1 MPTAT
6 AATLPSPAF
15 DEPPRSAPACSLE
28 QLRAQMHDVVV
39 GQKPAGLSMPTGV
52 AALDIALGGG
62 IPRGRITEVMGIR
75 GAGKTA
81 LLRRVVQRVLAS
93 GAWVAW
99 VDARRT
105 LAPQPWADLG
115 SRLVM
120 IRPRD
125 ASRSAWS
132 ADLLL
137 RSGVFALVVLDGA
150 PLLSRVNG
158 VRLAQLARERDAA
171 LVVVTDGAQPSRL
184 GGTTRLRV
192 TLNRPLNHPLNQP
205 LNHLATTHPPRRR
218 PPLTAVLPSGAL
230 AGRASAAPGPP
241 PGFSVTVEKGGIL
254 RSVEVSCAVVVARRM
269 CADPEIPDRR
279 GVARGTRHTW
289 TPHSHASN
297 DPHTAHP
304 ITWGGLGASVDDV
317 RSAQHSASHPAGP
330 ALSGP
335 ASTTDPTRDLDRR
348 TRDWSSSK
356 GRRRVAESSYGHR
369 SRREIAREQ
378 TGVSITTH
386 SGQSQGSNGTAR
398 VGRDGG
404 SGTLGGGTAHVV
416 AGSGGRSSEERRGFL
431 HGRGAVPVTT

>member
-1 MPTAT
+1 
-6 AATLPSPAF
+6 
-15 DEPPRSAPACSLE
+15 
-28 QLRAQMHDVVV
+28 MHDVVV
-39 GQKPAGLSMPTGV
+39 GHKPAGLPMPTGV
-52 AALDIALGGG
+52 GALDVALGGG
-62 IPRGRITEVMGIR
+62 IPRGRITEVVGIR

-99 VDARRT
+99 IDARRT

-125 ASRSAWS
+125 ATRSAWS

-171 LVVVTDGAQPSRL
+171 LVVVTDGTQPSRL
-184 GGTTRLRV
+184 GGTTRLRITRHTV
-192 TLNRPLNHPLNQP
+192 APAQS
-205 LNHLATTHPPRRR
+205 PRRR
-218 PPLTAVLPSGAL
+218 PPLTPTPRSGAL
-230 AGRASAAPGPP
+230 ADPEPAATALTAIPRATPAASGPP
-241 PGFSVTVEKGGIL
+241 PGFSVTVEKGGVL

-289 TPHSHASN
+289 TPHGHASI

-317 RSAQHSASHPAGP
+317 RSANQPVSHPAGP
-330 ALSGP
+330 PLSGP
-335 ASTTDPTRDLDRR
+335 ANSTTDPARDLDRR

-356 GRRRVAESSYGHR
+356 GRRRVAESSYGRR

-378 TGVSITTH
+378 TGVSITTQ

-404 SGTLGGGTAHVV
+404 RGTLGGGAAHVV
-416 AGSGGRSSEERRGFL
+416 AGVGGGSGGGQRGLL
-431 HGRGAVPVTT
+431 HGRALVPVGG

>member
-1 MPTAT
+1 
-6 AATLPSPAF
+6 
-15 DEPPRSAPACSLE
+15 
-28 QLRAQMHDVVV
+28 MHDVVV
-39 GQKPAGLSMPTGV
+39 GQKPAGLPMPTGV
-52 AALDIALGGG
+52 GALDVALGGG
-62 IPRGRITEVMGIR
+62 IPRGRITEVVGTR

-81 LLRRVVQRVLAS
+81 LLRRVVERVLAS

-99 VDARRT
+99 IDARRT
-105 LAPQPWADLG
+105 LAPQPWTGLG

-137 RSGVFALVVLDGA
+137 RSGVFALVVLDSA

-171 LVVVTDGAQPSRL
+171 LVVVTDGTQPSRL

-192 TLNRPLNHPLNQP
+192 TLNHR
-205 LNHLATTHPPRRR
+205 ATTQTPRRR
-218 PPLTAVLPSGAL
+218 PPLTASPLSGAL
-230 AGRASAAPGPP
+230 AGSAPAAPGPP
-241 PGFSVTVEKGGIL
+241 PGFSVTVEKGGVL

-289 TPHSHASN
+289 TPHSHASA

-317 RSAQHSASHPAGP
+317 RSANHPAGHPAGP
-330 ALSGP
+330 PLSGP
-335 ASTTDPTRDLDRR
+335 DTRHPADPNTTPDLDRR

-356 GRRRVAESSYGHR
+356 GRRRVAESSYGRR

-378 TGVSITTH
+378 TGAIISTQ
-386 SGQSQGSNGTAR
+386 SGQSQGSNGTPR

-404 SGTLGGGTAHVV
+404 SATLGGGAAHVV
-416 AGSGGRSSEERRGFL
+416 AGNPGGGGGGRRL
-431 HGRGAVPVTT
+431 LQGRVAVPAGG

>member
-6 AATLPSPAF
+6 ATAVALPSPAF
-15 DEPPRSAPACSLE
+15 DEPHLSTPARALE

-39 GQKPAGLSMPTGV
+39 GHKPAGLPMPTGV
-52 AALDIALGGG
+52 GALDVALSGG
-62 IPRGRITEVMGIR
+62 IPRGRITEVVGIR

-99 VDARRT
+99 IDARRT

-125 ASRSAWS
+125 ATRSAWS

-158 VRLAQLARERDAA
+158 IRLAQLARERDAA
-171 LVVVTDGAQPSRL
+171 LVVVTDGTQPSRL

-192 TLNRPLNHPLNQP
+192 TLN
-205 LNHLATTHPPRRR
+205 HLATTQPPRRR
-218 PPLTAVLPSGAL
+218 PPLSATPLPGAFAATAPPT
-230 AGRASAAPGPP
+230 APAVSGPP
-241 PGFSVTVEKGGIL
+241 PGFSVTVEKGGVL

-289 TPHSHASN
+289 TPHSHAST

-317 RSAQHSASHPAGP
+317 RSATHPPSHPAGAP
-330 ALSGP
+330 LSRA
-335 ASTTDPTRDLDRR
+335 ASPTTDTTGDLDRR

-356 GRRRVAESSYGHR
+356 GRRRVAESSYGRR

-386 SGQSQGSNGTAR
+386 NGQSQGSNGTAR

-404 SGTLGGGTAHVV
+404 SRTLGGGTAHVV
-416 AGSGGRSSEERRGFL
+416 AGSGGGSGAGSGGGRRGFL
-431 HGRGAVPVTT
+431 AGRTAVPVGG